1 MKKKSKNFKMMSRLL
16 ILFVIPIIVLKEKT
30 APLSFLFYFSR
41 EIACHYGGIYPRVQ
55 NAPIF
60 FWC

>member
-1 MKKKSKNFKMMSRLL
+1 MSRILT
-16 ILFVIPIIVLKEKT
+16 LFVIPIIVLKEKT

-60 FWC
+60 FGC